1 MVKYLKTKSMKAK
14 TICLLLGVIWMSSC
28 TIYQPY
34 PNTERNLTPIPTPS
48 HENKVEVFF
57 PNEEIKEEYVKVKV
71 LEVRG
76 TGNTSYQNM
85 LNRLTEVGQEAG
97 VDAILI
103 LKNSSTASFTTDETS
118 FEAFTEVLT
127 GEEIPDN
134 VQPIVRQKLYGL
146 GVKYIKNINYL
157 DQIRKKRKIFL
168 HEGNDKVE
176 VASASLDLQGNIGK
190 IEGDRDIWFEMYG
203 YSLDHLLYEDD
214 LSWSFFRENNRLV
227 RLKKSG
233 LNPAK
238 KVTIQ
243 YGMGNYLAFMIVND
257 YYFSDGYQRRRKS
270 TIDFLYDKKT
280 KKVRGK
286 IIKKDDKS
294 ELYEELIY
302 DENQII
308 KERILY
314 KVKGENKTPYLSES
328 YDYFDNIELVKLL
341 DN

>member
-1 MVKYLKTKSMKAK
+1 MLLSKKTKSMKAK
-14 TICLLLGVIWMSSC
+14 TICLLLGVLWMSSC
-28 TIYQPY
+28 SIYQQY
-34 PNTERNLTPIPTPS
+34 PNAERNLTPIPTPS
-48 HENKVEVFF
+48 HENKVDVFF

-76 TGNTSYQNM
+76 TDNATYQNM
-85 LNRLTEVGQEAG
+85 LNRLKEVGQEAG

-146 GVKYIKNINYL
+146 GVKYVKNINYL
-157 DQIRKKRKIFL
+157 DQIRKKRKVFL

-176 VASASLDLQGNIGK
+176 VASASLDLQGNIEK

-214 LSWSFFRENNRLV
+214 PSWSFFRESKRLV

-238 KVTIQ
+238 KVTLH
-243 YGMGNYLAFMIVND
+243 YGMGNYLAFMVVHD
-257 YYFSDGYQRRRKS
+257 YYFAEGYQRKRKS
-270 TIDFLYDKKT
+270 IIDFLYDKKT
-280 KKVRGK
+280 KKIRGK
-286 IIKKDDKS
+286 VIKKHDKS

-302 DENQII
+302 NENQVLQ
-308 KERILY
+308 ERILY
-314 KVKGENKTPYLSES
+314 KVSGENKTPYLSES
-328 YDYFDNIELVKLL
+328 YDYFDNSELVNLL